1 MAAPLLFGP
10 RGNDDDDDDGE
21 RHEHRNATETV
32 TALEANT
39 VVCLLKNRSINLY
52 LYSAN

>member
-10 RGNDDDDDDGE
+10 RGDDDDDGE